1 VIELAPTELLSA
13 RLRLRAPRRGD
24 SGPLHEAIE
33 ETLDQLVP
41 WLPWARPGHSRAET
55 RRYLRAAR
63 AAWARRTSFE
73 FVIETVGGGT
83 VLGVTSLHRV
93 DWMRRSA
100 GIGYWIRR
108 SRFGNGF
115 ATEACEAVLGHAF
128 DALRINRVEALVAL
142 ANKPSQRVVEK
153 LGFTRE
159 GVSRDAELIDGE
171 FLDHYQYSLLD
182 RDRMRIERG
191 GAL

>member
-1 VIELAPTELLSA
+1 
-13 RLRLRAPRRGD
+13 
-24 SGPLHEAIE
+24 
-33 ETLDQLVP
+33 
-41 WLPWARPGHSRAET
+41 
-55 RRYLRAAR
+55 
-63 AAWARRTSFE
+63 
-73 FVIETVGGGT
+73 VGI
-83 VLGVTSLHRV
+83 VSLHRI
-93 DWMRRSA
+93 DWLRHCA

-108 SRFGNGF
+108 SRFGQGL
-115 ATEACEAVLGHAF
+115 ATEACAAVLGHAF

-182 RDRMRIERG
+182 RDR
-191 GAL
+191 LSDPDSP

>member
-1 VIELAPTELLSA
+1 MIELAPTELFTE
-13 RLRLRAPRRGD
+13 RLRLRGPRRGD

-41 WLPWARPGHSRAET
+41 WLPWARPSHSRAET

-73 FVIETVGGGT
+73 FVIEAAASGT
-83 VLGVTSLHRV
+83 LLGVTSLHRI

-108 SRFGNGF
+108 SRFGQGF
-115 ATEACEAVLGHAF
+115 ATEACDAVLAHAF

-142 ANKPSQRVVEK
+142 ANKSSQRVVEK

-159 GVSRDAELIDGE
+159 GVAREAELIDGE

-182 RDRMRIERG
+182 GDRLRAERG
-191 GAL
+191 TP

>member
-1 VIELAPTELLSA
+1 VIDLGPAELRTP

-24 SGPLHEAIE
+24 SAPLHEAIE
-33 ETLDQLVP
+33 ETLDELVP

-63 AAWARRTSFE
+63 AAWTRRTSFE
-73 FVIETVGGGT
+73 FAIELAASATL
-83 VLGVTSLHRV
+83 LGIVSLHRI
-93 DWMRRSA
+93 DWLRHSA

-108 SRFGNGF
+108 SHFGRGF
-115 ATEACEAVLGHAF
+115 ATEACEGVLGHAF
-128 DALRINRVEALVAL
+128 DGLRLNRVEALIAL

-159 GVSRDAELIDGE
+159 GVAREAELIDGE

-182 RDRMRIERG
+182 GDRRRADMD
-191 GAL
+191 AP

>member
-1 VIELAPTELLSA
+1 VIELAPAELHTP

-24 SGPLHEAIE
+24 SAPLHEAIE
-33 ETLDQLVP
+33 ETLHELVP
-41 WLPWARPGHSRAET
+41 WLPWARPGHTRAET

-73 FVIETVGGGT
+73 FAIELAASGT
-83 VLGVTSLHRV
+83 ILGIVSLHRI
-93 DWMRRSA
+93 DWLRHSA
-100 GIGYWIRR
+100 GIGYWVRR
-108 SRFGNGF
+108 SRFGQGF
-115 ATEACEAVLGHAF
+115 ATEACDVVLAHAF
-128 DALRINRVEALVAL
+128 DALRLNRVEALVAL

-159 GVSRDAELIDGE
+159 GVAREAELIDGE

-182 RDRMRIERG
+182 GDRLRG
-191 GAL
+191 DSGAP

>member
-1 VIELAPTELLSA
+1 VIELLPAELRSE
-13 RLRLRAPRRGD
+13 RLRLRAPRRAD
-24 SGPLHEAIE
+24 ARPLHEAIE

-63 AAWARRTSFE
+63 IAWTRRTAFE
-73 FVIETVGGGT
+73 FLIEEPTGGPI
-83 VLGVTSLHRV
+83 LGVASLHRI
-93 DWMRRSA
+93 DWLRRSA

-108 SRFGNGF
+108 GRHGHGF
-115 ATEACEAVLGHAF
+115 ATEATDALLVHAF
-128 DALRINRVEALVAL
+128 ATLQLHRVEALVAL

-159 GVSRDAELIDGE
+159 GVAREVEFVDGT

-182 RDRMRIERG
+182 GDPLRDTG
-191 GAL
+191 DAT

>member
-1 VIELAPTELLSA
+1 MIELPAAELFTE
-13 RLRLRAPRRGD
+13 RLRLRGPKRGD
-24 SGPLHEAIE
+24 SAPLHAAIE
-33 ETLDQLVP
+33 ETLDELIP

-73 FVIETVGGGT
+73 FVLELAASGT
-83 VLGVTSLHRV
+83 LIGIVSLHRI
-93 DWMRRSA
+93 DWLRHSA

-108 SRFGNGF
+108 GRFGQGF
-115 ATEACEAVLGHAF
+115 ASEACAAVLGHAF

-159 GVSRDAELIDGE
+159 GVAREAELIEGA

-182 RDRMRIERG
+182 SDRLHDDSDS
-191 GAL
+191 A

>member
-1 VIELAPTELLSA
+1 VIELGAAELFTE
-13 RLRLRAPRRGD
+13 RLRLRGPRRGD
-24 SGPLHEAIE
+24 SSPLHEAIE
-33 ETLDQLVP
+33 ETLDELVP

-73 FVIETVGGGT
+73 FVLELAASGT
-83 VLGVTSLHRV
+83 ILGIVSLHRI
-93 DWMRRSA
+93 DWLRHSA

-108 SRFGNGF
+108 SRFGHGF
-115 ATEACEAVLGHAF
+115 STEACEAVLDHAF

-142 ANKPSQRVVEK
+142 GNKPSQRVVEK

-159 GVSRDAELIDGE
+159 GVAREAELIDGE

-182 RDRMRIERG
+182 RDRLRED
-191 GAL
+191 ADAS

>member
-1 VIELAPTELLSA
+1 MIELPAAELFTE
-13 RLRLRAPRRGD
+13 RLRLRGPKRGD
-24 SGPLHEAIE
+24 SAPLHAAIE
-33 ETLDQLVP
+33 ETLDELIP

-73 FVIETVGGGT
+73 FVLELAASGT
-83 VLGVTSLHRV
+83 LLGIVSLHRI
-93 DWMRRSA
+93 DWLRHSA

-108 SRFGNGF
+108 SRFGQGF
-115 ATEACEAVLGHAF
+115 ATEACAAVLGHAF

-159 GVSRDAELIDGE
+159 GVAREAELIEGA

-182 RDRMRIERG
+182 SDRLRDDSD
-191 GAL
+191 AP

>member
-1 VIELAPTELLSA
+1 LIELAPTELLTE

-24 SGPLHEAIE
+24 SSPLHEAIE

-73 FVIETVGGGT
+73 FVIETAGSGM
-83 VLGVTSLHRV
+83 VLGITSLHRI
-93 DWMRRSA
+93 DWLRRSA

-108 SRFGNGF
+108 SRFGQGF
-115 ATEACEAVLGHAF
+115 ATEACETVLAHAF
-128 DALRINRVEALVAL
+128 DALRINRVEALIAL

-159 GVSRDAELIDGE
+159 GVSREAELIDGE

-182 RDRMRIERG
+182 GDRQRVERG

>member
-1 VIELAPTELLSA
+1 VIELPAAELYTE
-13 RLRLRAPRRGD
+13 RLRLRGPKRGD
-24 SGPLHEAIE
+24 SGPLHAAIE
-33 ETLDQLVP
+33 ETLDELIP

-73 FVIETVGGGT
+73 FVLELAASGT
-83 VLGVTSLHRV
+83 LIGIVSLHRI
-93 DWMRRSA
+93 DWLRHSA

-108 SRFGNGF
+108 SRFGQGF
-115 ATEACEAVLGHAF
+115 ATEACAAVLGHAF

-159 GVSRDAELIDGE
+159 GVAREAELIEGA

-182 RDRMRIERG
+182 SDRLRDD
-191 GAL
+191 ADAP